1 MCSKQNTTKPP
12 NSTVLYYFIIFL
24 ITSAETGV
32 EHRYIRV
39 KNVMKNQLISLP
51 YWGSLELVIR
61 WSVRMRSIML
71 LCTTETGAGCW
82 PPIECNKCLNLTLL
96 LVNYGHVPDLLC
108 FQQRFTGNNDAN
120 TVNKQYFILPLR
132 ARYIRL
138 YNYSIEK
145 LIDPCMRLEVYGCDV
160 PPATVP
166 PATVPP
172 ATVPPATVPLA
183 TVPPVTKP
191 NLMNKASPVTKK
203 VSPVPVAKTVAR
215 TTKAT
220 SVRTTQCKP
229 NAGVIIISLNIK
241 TAGFFF
247 TTLIETIWRV
257 HVVACSLLPSYW
269 LSGLC
274 L

>member
-1 MCSKQNTTKPP
+1 M
-12 NSTVLYYFIIFL
+12 LL
-24 ITSAETGV
+24 GITETGV
-32 EHRYIRV
+32 
-39 KNVMKNQLISLP
+39 
-51 YWGSLELVIR
+51 
-61 WSVRMRSIML
+61 
-71 LCTTETGAGCW
+71 GCW
-82 PPIECNKCLNLTLL
+82 PPIERNKCLNLTLL

-172 ATVPPATVPLA
+172 ATVPPATVPPATVPPA
-183 TVPPVTKP
+183 TVPPVTKANP
-191 NLMNKASPVTKK
+191 MNKASPVTKK
-203 VSPVPVAKTVAR
+203 VSPVPVEKTVAR

-220 SVRTTQCKP
+220 SVKATQCKP
-229 NAGVIIISLNIK
+229 NAGVITISLNIR
-241 TAGFFF
+241 TAGFFL
-247 TTLIETIWRV
+247 TTLIEKI
-257 HVVACSLLPSYW
+257 
-269 LSGLC
+269 
-274 L
+274 